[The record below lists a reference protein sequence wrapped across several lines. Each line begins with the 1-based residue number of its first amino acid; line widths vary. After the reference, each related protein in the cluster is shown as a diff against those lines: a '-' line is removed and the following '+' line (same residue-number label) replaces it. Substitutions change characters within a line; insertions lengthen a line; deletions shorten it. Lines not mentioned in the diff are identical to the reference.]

1 MFGSFGRLLGGV
13 LFATSML
20 ASQAHAADKVQFN
33 LAWLPQGSTG
43 GVLIAIANGYYK
55 EVDLEVNAVRG
66 YGGQRT
72 VNEVDQGLFEF
83 GYGDP
88 ASVILNRAQG
98 GTSVMIGA
106 INTRYPGG
114 LCYINTGKTFTKL
127 TDIKGMTVGGGAA
140 SPVQNVVPPWLQA
153 NGLPPNYIK
162 LLRLDPAVIN
172 TALLEGRVDLAECW
186 EGASKAVLDTMFAN
200 EKKKLGM
207 LLYRDFNM
215 DVYGNGIVTSE
226 KIAKTKPDMVKRF
239 LRATYKGYA
248 YMKENPAKAAEQ
260 IAATNKLLD
269 KKILE
274 QQIVETNRLITEG
287 TVEQSKMGL
296 MRPDRMR
303 HTVEFVKQAYPVAA
317 TVQLDAVYTNQFIE

>member
-1 MFGSFGRLLGGV
+1 MSGYLGRLLGGV
-13 LFATSML
+13 LVATSLL
-20 ASQAHAADKVQFN
+20 ACSAQAADKVQFN

-43 GVLIAIANGYYK
+43 GVLVAIANGYYK

-98 GTSVMIGA
+98 GTSIMVGA

-114 LCYINTGKTFTKL
+114 LCYINNGKTVTKISDL
-127 TDIKGMTVGGGAA
+127 KGKSVGGGAA
-140 SPVQNVVPPWLQA
+140 SPVQNMVPPWLQA
-153 NGLPPNYIK
+153 NGLPTNHLK

-200 EKKKLGM
+200 ENKKLGM

-226 KIAKTKPDMVKRF
+226 KIATGRPDLVKRF

-248 YMKENPAKAAEQ
+248 YMKDNPAKAAEQ

-269 KKILE
+269 KRILE

-287 TVEQSKMGL
+287 TGEPSKMGL

-303 HTVEFVKQAYPVAA
+303 HTVEFFKQAYPVAA
-317 TVQLDAVYTNQFIE
+317 DVAVDAVYTNRFID